1 MIIESRQRGY
11 FMHFETK
18 YNSRILR
25 FLISGCKFHGAE
37 NTGVKPVA
45 FDVSEG
51 TAAAAAAAAASSK
64 PA

>member
-1 MIIESRQRGY
+1 L
-11 FMHFETK
+11 HFETK

-25 FLISGCKFHGAE
+25 FWISGCKFHGAE